1 MAQHYTKEDWKQ
13 AYTQNIHRPGT
24 DRLLA
29 WLESTDF
36 FTAPASTRFH
46 GAFEGGLCHHSVNVW
61 HRLLQ
66 LRQRMSGVPGMPQF
80 SEETAAVCGLLHDV
94 CKANF
99 YGVEMRNRKNEQG
112 QWEKYPFYVV
122 NEAFAYGHGEKSV
135 FLIERVMRLTTE
147 EAVAIRFHMG
157 AFDDSTRNTYGSA
170 VEQVPLAF
178 WLHTADMMANHFDEA
193 GDSRK

>member
-1 MAQHYTKEDWKQ
+1 MTIYDKQ
-13 AYTQNIHRPGT
+13 TWMQAFTGNVRRPGA

-46 GAFEGGLCHHSVNVW
+46 GSFPGGLCHHSVNVW
-61 HRLLQ
+61 QRLLQ
-66 LRQRMSGVPGMPQF
+66 LREHLNGVPGMPQI
-80 SEETAAVCGLLHDV
+80 SDETAAVCGLLHDV

-112 QWEKYPFYVV
+112 RWEQYPFYVV

-135 FLIERVMRLTTE
+135 FLIERVMRLTME

-157 AFDDSTRNTYGSA
+157 AFDDSTRSAYARA

-178 WLHTADMMANHFDEA
+178 WLHTADMMASHFDEA
-193 GDSRK
+193 GDGQK

>member
-1 MAQHYTKEDWKQ
+1 MTIYDKQ
-13 AYTQNIHRPGT
+13 TWMQAFTGNVRRPGA

-29 WLESTDF
+29 WLEGTDF

-46 GAFEGGLCHHSVNVW
+46 GSFPGGLCHHSVNVW

-66 LRQRMSGVPGMPQF
+66 LREHLDGVPGMPRF
-80 SEETAAVCGLLHDV
+80 SDETAAVCGLLHDV

-112 QWEKYPFYVV
+112 RWERVPFYVV
-122 NEAFAYGHGEKSV
+122 SEKFVYGHGEKSV
-135 FLIERVMRLTTE
+135 FLIERFLRLTDE

-157 AFDDSTRNTYGSA
+157 AFDDSTRNAYA
-170 VEQVPLAF
+170 QAAEQVPLAF
-178 WLHTADMMANHFDEA
+178 WLHTADMMASHFDEA
-193 GDSRK
+193 GDGQK